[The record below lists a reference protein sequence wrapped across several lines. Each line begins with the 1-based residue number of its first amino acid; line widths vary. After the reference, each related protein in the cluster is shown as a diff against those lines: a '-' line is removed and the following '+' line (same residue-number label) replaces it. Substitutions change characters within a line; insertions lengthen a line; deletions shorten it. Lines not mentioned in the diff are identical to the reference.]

1 MKESKIGI
9 VGWKTSD
16 NSFGAT
22 LPYMEFFSQ
31 FGNVEII
38 SSTETEIRDIDLLV
52 LPGGPDVDPS
62 RYLGNNPLSYYMGK
76 QCPFRERFDN
86 VLLPKYINNRTPIFG
101 ICRGHQSLAVYF
113 GGTLIQDMYHESN
126 GHDRAELVH
135 KVRVKF
141 VNDIFNLEN
150 QRVNSMHHQVVDKV
164 PSNAIVIAE
173 HTEDNFIEGLA
184 YIDYP
189 AYTVQWHPE
198 EIYDELSI
206 KLISDLFNV
215 EGITNVMG
223 SVDSSEANM
232 I

>member
-1 MKESKIGI
+1 
-9 VGWKTSD
+9 
-16 NSFGAT
+16 
-22 LPYMEFFSQ
+22 
-31 FGNVEII
+31 
-38 SSTETEIRDIDLLV
+38 
-52 LPGGPDVDPS
+52 
-62 RYLGNNPLSYYMGK
+62 
-76 QCPFRERFDN
+76 
-86 VLLPKYINNRTPIFG
+86 
-101 ICRGHQSLAVYF
+101 
-113 GGTLIQDMYHESN
+113 
-126 GHDRAELVH
+126 
-135 KVRVKF
+135 
-141 VNDIFNLEN
+141 
-150 QRVNSMHHQVVDKV
+150 MHHQVVDKV

>member
-1 MKESKIGI
+1 MKDYRIGI

-16 NSFGAT
+16 NTFGAT

-38 SSTETEIRDIDLLV
+38 SATETETRDLDLLV

-62 RYLGNNPLSYYMGK
+62 RYLEDAPLSYYMGK

-113 GGTLIQDMYHESN
+113 GGDLIQDMNHESN
-126 GHDRAELVH
+126 DHDRTELVH
-135 KVRVKF
+135 KVNIKSF
-141 VNDIFNLEN
+141 DELFNISN
-150 QRVNSMHHQVVDKV
+150 QRVNSIHHQVVGV
-164 PSNAIVIAE
+164 IPSNAVIIAE
-173 HTEDNFIEGLA
+173 HFEDNHIEALA
-184 YIDYP
+184 YVDYP

-198 EIYDELSI
+198 EIYDDLSVS
-206 KLISDLFNV
+206 LVSDLLNS
-215 EGITNVMG
+215 EGVTKIMNTI
-223 SVDSSEANM
+223 DASELNM